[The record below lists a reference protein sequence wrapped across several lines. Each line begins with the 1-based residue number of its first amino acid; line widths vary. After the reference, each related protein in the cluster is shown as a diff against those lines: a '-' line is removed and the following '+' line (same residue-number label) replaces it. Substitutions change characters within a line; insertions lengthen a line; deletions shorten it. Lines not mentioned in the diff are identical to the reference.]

1 MTSELMAMVSKKQ
14 LYKVVGIAI
23 HPEAGV
29 HVDEGRLYAA
39 HSEEEAVELS
49 QKFWTEQM
57 RFTSYNGY
65 AKLIDRVD
73 GYKIVLVDDGMEA

>member
-1 MTSELMAMVSKKQ
+1 MTSKIMEMVAQKQ

-39 HSEEEAVELS
+39 TSDSDAIS
-49 QKFWTEQM
+49 AARTFWTEEM
-57 RFTSYNGY
+57 GFTSFTGH
-65 AKLIDRVD
+65 ARVIDRVD
-73 GYKIVLVDDGMEA
+73 GYKVVLVDDSQA

>member
-1 MTSELMAMVSKKQ
+1 MTSKLMNMVSKKQ

-39 HSEEEAVELS
+39 TSTEEAVE
-49 QKFWTEQM
+49 QAQNFWTVQM
-57 RFTSYNGY
+57 GFTSFNGY
-65 AKLIDRVD
+65 GKLIDRVD
-73 GYKIVLVDDGMEA
+73 GLKVVLIDDGVEG

>member
-1 MTSELMAMVSKKQ
+1 MSPLMNMISPKQ
-14 LYKVVGIAI
+14 LYKVVGIAL

-39 HSEEEAVELS
+39 ASGEEAVQQATE
-49 QKFWTEQM
+49 FWTQTM
-57 RFTSYNGY
+57 GFTSFNGAY

-73 GYKIVLVDDGMEA
+73 GLKVVLVDDEQA

>member
-1 MTSELMAMVSKKQ
+1 MTGTLMDMVSKKQ
-14 LYKVVGIAI
+14 LYRVVGIAI

-39 HSEEEAVELS
+39 TSVEEAVELA

-57 RFTSYNGY
+57 CFTSFNGY
-65 AKLIDRVD
+65 ARLINRVD
-73 GYKIVLVDDGMEA
+73 GYKVVLIDDGMED

>member
-1 MTSELMAMVSKKQ
+1 MTSELMNMVSPKQ

-39 HSEEEAVELS
+39 HSALEAVVLA

-57 RFTSYNGY
+57 GFTSFNGY
-65 AKLIDRVD
+65 GKLIDRVD

>member
-1 MTSELMAMVSKKQ
+1 MTSKIMEMVAQKQ

-39 HSEEEAVELS
+39 TSESDALAGAR
-49 QKFWTEQM
+49 KFWTEDM
-57 RFTSYNGY
+57 GFTSYTGY
-65 AKLIDRVD
+65 ARLIDRVD
-73 GYKIVLVDDGMEA
+73 GYKVVLVDDSQA